1 MKKIFRY
8 FILSFIIIFLS
19 SCANYRAEKNQLKL
33 EKEKLALETQRQE
46 DNKTCEYY
54 GFKKN
59 TSQFSNCLMK
69 LEISRKE
76 SLLAQKM
83 LECESVRRDNSQNT
97 AGGWNNTT
105 SFLFGVLEGARENMA
120 CN

>member
-19 SCANYRAEKNQLKL
+19 SRANDRAEKNQLKL

-59 TSQFSNCLMK
+59 TDQFSNCLMK

-76 SLLAQKM
+76 SLLAKKM

-97 AGGWNNTT
+97 SSGWNNTT
-105 SFLFGVLEGARENMA
+105 SFLSGILEGARENLA